1 MSDEVEILEKA
12 LNNKDESA
20 MVTITLNHSNYQR
33 VKLRE
38 KYKSKVRKDL
48 IDDIEKKMSG
58 DLKNLLSALYREPV
72 EYDAYLLYKAMKGIG
87 SDKDVI
93 AEIVSFRDFDRLN
106 KIKVKFKE
114 MYKKDLISEI
124 KSETSGDFQ
133 KIILKLLENPRN
145 QNSSPNLENC
155 KKIAEEIYNAG
166 ENKIGT
172 NEGVF
177 IKYFTSLSPEELQLV
192 SKEYHKNYGKNIV
205 QVIKSEFGGNDQKI
219 LLNILYGLYNAS
231 EYFARKIYDAVDGV
245 GTADDQLIR
254 CVVSRYEIDMKM
266 IKKYFKQIYQKD
278 MIQRVNED
286 TGGEYQKLLVG
297 LMSKN

>member
-1 MSDEVEILEKA
+1 
-12 LNNKDESA
+12 
-20 MVTITLNHSNYQR
+20 
-33 VKLRE
+33 
-38 KYKSKVRKDL
+38 
-48 IDDIEKKMSG
+48 
-58 DLKNLLSALYREPV
+58 
-72 EYDAYLLYKAMKGIG
+72 MKGIG

-93 AEIVSFRDFDRLN
+93 AEVVCFRNFDRLN

-114 MYKKDLISEI
+114 MYKKDLIPEI
-124 KSETSGDFQ
+124 KSETSGDFRE
-133 KIILKLLENPRN
+133 IVLKLLENPRN
-145 QNSSPNLENC
+145 KNASPNLENC
-155 KKIAEEIYNAG
+155 KKIAEELYNAG

-172 NEGVF
+172 NESVF

-231 EYFARKIYDAVDGV
+231 EYFARKIFDAVDGA

-254 CVVSRYEIDMKM
+254 CIVSRCEIDMRM
-266 IKKYFKQIYQKD
+266 IKKYFKQIYKKD
-278 MIQRVNED
+278 MIERVNED
-286 TGGEYQKLLVG
+286 TGGDYQKLLEG

>member
-72 EYDAYLLYKAMKGIG
+72 EYDAFLLYKAMKGVG

-155 KKIAEEIYNAG
+155 KKIAE
-166 ENKIGT
+166 
-172 NEGVF
+172 
-177 IKYFTSLSPEELQLV
+177 
-192 SKEYHKNYGKNIV
+192 
-205 QVIKSEFGGNDQKI
+205 
-219 LLNILYGLYNAS
+219 
-231 EYFARKIYDAVDGV
+231 
-245 GTADDQLIR
+245 
-254 CVVSRYEIDMKM
+254 
-266 IKKYFKQIYQKD
+266 
-278 MIQRVNED
+278 
-286 TGGEYQKLLVG
+286 
-297 LMSKN
+297 